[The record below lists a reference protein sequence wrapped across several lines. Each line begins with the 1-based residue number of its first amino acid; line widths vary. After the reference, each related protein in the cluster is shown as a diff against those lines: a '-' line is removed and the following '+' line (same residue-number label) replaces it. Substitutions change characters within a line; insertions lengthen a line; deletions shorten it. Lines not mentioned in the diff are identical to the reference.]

1 MLKLTQNSSSH
12 KVAELFFPIDI
23 TSYLT
28 VLFLPAWNC
37 SVWHPEVPAAWIQD
51 DTGTRISASRSG
63 YLARGPTWPRGP
75 ISTSQSTCWPS
86 TPRRPLGW
94 QRSPDVVENGIKRR
108 PLSSGIFPFWVTF
121 ALLLILR
128 ADSVP
133 LLHLLT
139 RVILLLNRSP
149 QYLTASWEA
158 LSFSQGPVFYLLK
171 VVSGYRG
178 EYHFSFPLPDSLPGY
193 EPDVAKCRLCC
204 LSLLLACFKPQA
216 KRKCHDPLCHLC
228 SVTDSND
235 TFRASCKNVPY
246 QIARDT
252 VKFGW
257 TVFSVP
263 VTVLFCF
270 VPILIG

>member
-94 QRSPDVVENGIKRR
+94 QRSPDVVENGIKHR

-133 LLHLLT
+133 LLCLLT
-139 RVILLLNRSP
+139 RVILLLNRSL
-149 QYLTASWEA
+149 QHLTASWEA
-158 LSFSQGPVFYLLK
+158 LSFSQGLVFYLLK

-193 EPDVAKCRLCC
+193 EPDVSKC
-204 LSLLLACFKPQA
+204 
-216 KRKCHDPLCHLC
+216 
-228 SVTDSND
+228 
-235 TFRASCKNVPY
+235 
-246 QIARDT
+246 
-252 VKFGW
+252 
-257 TVFSVP
+257 
-263 VTVLFCF
+263 
-270 VPILIG
+270 